1 MNDEQKLQKLI
12 SFLESKDITVKS
24 DRGNFKGG
32 LVRYYEDKYLYLNR
46 KLDTNA
52 KIVLIL
58 KEIKEFNFDEN
69 EMESYR
75 YFWEIRANDCAEVF
89 NEFYRGMRLQ
99 LEPNFRIEMDSIFEN
114 AKC

>member
-58 KEIKEFNFDEN
+58 KEIKELNFAEN
-69 EMESYR
+69 EME
-75 YFWEIRANDCAEVF
+75 EDILALIKHDN
-89 NEFYRGMRLQ
+89 N
-99 LEPNFRIEMDSIFEN
+99 
-114 AKC
+114 